1 MLTRGY
7 QKGYTVIELVVVMVV
22 VAILSVFAVT
32 KSVSSAEATLPS
44 QVQKMASD
52 IRHAQLLASTWGQR
66 LRVTAGAGS
75 YRVSCSSAVA
85 PPCPSATSVAITDP
99 ATGKRF
105 EIALQKNVM
114 FVNPTT
120 ATLDINSLGQPLAAA
135 SYTLRASS
143 DKTISVSPLSGL
155 VTVAP

>member
-1 MLTRGY
+1 MWTQRRQRGF
-7 QKGYTVIELVVVMVV
+7 TAIELVVVMVV
-22 VAILSVFAVT
+22 VAVLSAFAVM

-52 IRHAQLLASTWGQR
+52 IRHVQVLASTWGQR
-66 LRVTAGAGS
+66 LRITASAGS
-75 YRVSCSSAVA
+75 YRVSCSSSVA
-85 PPCPSATSVAITDP
+85 PPCPSATSMAIIDP

-105 EIALQKNVM
+105 EIALQKNVV
-114 FVNPTT
+114 FVNPST

-143 DKTISVSPLSGL
+143 DKTIVVSPLSGL
-155 VTVAP
+155 VAVAP